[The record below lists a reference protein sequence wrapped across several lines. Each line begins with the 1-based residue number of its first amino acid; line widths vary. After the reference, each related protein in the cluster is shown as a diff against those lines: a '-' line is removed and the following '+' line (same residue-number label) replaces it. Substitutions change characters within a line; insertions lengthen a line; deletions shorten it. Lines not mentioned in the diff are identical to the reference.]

1 MTLRDDASSIYKSCI
16 KNLNPSSRV
25 YDYLKHNN
33 FIEKDF
39 ESLFVV
45 SFGKA
50 SIGMMDGALKYIID
64 SNLQSKILGDPIVVT
79 NQNCPELIHN
89 VNINAHTSSHPTPSE
104 LSVSAAKDV
113 YAYVADA
120 QANDIVLVLIS
131 GGGSSLLSMPI
142 EEITLE
148 DKINTTNVL
157 LKCGANINEIN
168 SIRKHI
174 SNIKGGKLAMIC
186 NPANCFS
193 LIISDVI
200 NDDLSTIASGP
211 TSPDLTTYND
221 CLEIIKKYNIEDEI
235 PENVFNILI
244 SGKDNKKPETPKV
257 LKNITNNII
266 CSNRIF
272 RKELSAVAHKYG
284 YKPILPDIDLNSE
297 AVTEGKNLYDL
308 VESVLKDESSN
319 KFAIITGGETVVNL
333 TGDGVGGRNQEL
345 SVAFLDNVNENLASL
360 EWSLLSVG
368 TDGIDGPTNAAGAL
382 LDNTSLE
389 LLRQKDLN
397 IKDFLI
403 NNDSNTFLKKIDSL
417 FITGPSG
424 NNVADIQIVLV
435 DRNI

>member
-50 SIGMMDGALKYIID
+50 SIGMMDVALKYIID

-89 VNINAHTSSHPTPSE
+89 VTINAHTSSHPTPSE

-272 RKELSAVAHKYG
+272 RKELSAVALKYG

-308 VESVLKDESSN
+308 VESVLKDESSD

-368 TDGIDGPTNAAGAL
+368 TDGIDGPTSAAGAL
-382 LDNTSLE
+382 LDNSSLE

-424 NNVADIQIVLV
+424 NNVADIQIILV

>member
-1 MTLRDDASSIYKSCI
+1 
-16 KNLNPSSRV
+16 
-25 YDYLKHNN
+25 
-33 FIEKDF
+33 
-39 ESLFVV
+39 LFVV
-45 SFGKA
+45 SFGIA

-79 NQNCPELIHN
+79 NQNCPELIHD
-89 VNINAHTSSHPTPSE
+89 VTINAHTSSHPTPSE

-113 YAYVADA
+113 YTYVADA

-272 RKELSAVAHKYG
+272 RKELSAVALKYG

-308 VESVLKDESSN
+308 VESVLKDESSD

-368 TDGIDGPTNAAGAL
+368 TDGIDGPTSAAGAL
-382 LDNTSLE
+382 LDNSSLE

-424 NNVADIQIVLV
+424 NNVADIQIILV

>member
-16 KNLNPSSRV
+16 NNLNPSSRV

-39 ESLFVV
+39 KSLFIL

-64 SNLQSKILGDPIVVT
+64 SNLQSKILGNPIVVT
-79 NQNCPELIHN
+79 NQNCPDLIHN
-89 VNINAHTSSHPTPSE
+89 VTINAHTSSHPTPSE

-113 YAYVADA
+113 YAYVAAA

-221 CLEIIKKYNIEDEI
+221 
-235 PENVFNILI
+235 
-244 SGKDNKKPETPKV
+244 
-257 LKNITNNII
+257 
-266 CSNRIF
+266 
-272 RKELSAVAHKYG
+272 
-284 YKPILPDIDLNSE
+284 
-297 AVTEGKNLYDL
+297 
-308 VESVLKDESSN
+308 
-319 KFAIITGGETVVNL
+319 
-333 TGDGVGGRNQEL
+333 
-345 SVAFLDNVNENLASL
+345 
-360 EWSLLSVG
+360 
-368 TDGIDGPTNAAGAL
+368 
-382 LDNTSLE
+382 
-389 LLRQKDLN
+389 
-397 IKDFLI
+397 
-403 NNDSNTFLKKIDSL
+403 
-417 FITGPSG
+417 
-424 NNVADIQIVLV
+424 
-435 DRNI
+435 

>member
-89 VNINAHTSSHPTPSE
+89 VTINAHTSSHPTPSE

-174 SNIKGGKLAMIC
+174 
-186 NPANCFS
+186 
-193 LIISDVI
+193 
-200 NDDLSTIASGP
+200 
-211 TSPDLTTYND
+211 
-221 CLEIIKKYNIEDEI
+221 
-235 PENVFNILI
+235 
-244 SGKDNKKPETPKV
+244 
-257 LKNITNNII
+257 
-266 CSNRIF
+266 
-272 RKELSAVAHKYG
+272 
-284 YKPILPDIDLNSE
+284 
-297 AVTEGKNLYDL
+297 
-308 VESVLKDESSN
+308 
-319 KFAIITGGETVVNL
+319 
-333 TGDGVGGRNQEL
+333 
-345 SVAFLDNVNENLASL
+345 
-360 EWSLLSVG
+360 
-368 TDGIDGPTNAAGAL
+368 
-382 LDNTSLE
+382 
-389 LLRQKDLN
+389 
-397 IKDFLI
+397 
-403 NNDSNTFLKKIDSL
+403 
-417 FITGPSG
+417 
-424 NNVADIQIVLV
+424 
-435 DRNI
+435 

>member
-1 MTLRDDASSIYKSCI
+1 
-16 KNLNPSSRV
+16 
-25 YDYLKHNN
+25 
-33 FIEKDF
+33 
-39 ESLFVV
+39 
-45 SFGKA
+45 
-50 SIGMMDGALKYIID
+50 
-64 SNLQSKILGDPIVVT
+64 
-79 NQNCPELIHN
+79 
-89 VNINAHTSSHPTPSE
+89 
-104 LSVSAAKDV
+104 
-113 YAYVADA
+113 
-120 QANDIVLVLIS
+120 
-131 GGGSSLLSMPI
+131 MPI

-272 RKELSAVAHKYG
+272 RKELSAVALKYG

-297 AVTEGKNLYDL
+297 AVIEGKNLYDL
-308 VESVLKDESSN
+308 VESVLKDESSD

-368 TDGIDGPTNAAGAL
+368 TDGIDGPTSAAGAL
-382 LDNTSLE
+382 LDNSSLE
-389 LLRQKDLN
+389 LLGQKDLN

-424 NNVADIQIVLV
+424 NNVADIQIILV

>member
-1 MTLRDDASSIYKSCI
+1 
-16 KNLNPSSRV
+16 
-25 YDYLKHNN
+25 
-33 FIEKDF
+33 
-39 ESLFVV
+39 
-45 SFGKA
+45 
-50 SIGMMDGALKYIID
+50 MMDGALKYIID

-89 VNINAHTSSHPTPSE
+89 VTINAHTSSHPTPCE

-272 RKELSAVAHKYG
+272 RKELSAVALKYG

-368 TDGIDGPTNAAGAL
+368 TDGIDGPTSAAGAL

-424 NNVADIQIVLV
+424 NNVADIQIILV